1 MTDLLPMTTVAS
13 RPRPNSAPRAG
24 DTPKSRRTRARILDA
39 AARLVAE
46 VGYARADAAEIAA
59 GAGLTRGAMLYH
71 FPTRETLTR
80 ALADHLQHERARA
93 FESAAGASVG
103 TGDAIERAVDVYWR
117 LLGTPAFRAFA
128 ALEHAA
134 SADETLAEM
143 IRPAQE
149 AFDRAAFGGGGSAA
163 LLQAGAAPRFQASR
177 DLARF
182 ALEGM
187 ARAELTYDDEA
198 RVRRLLDVLKRA
210 AHMLNRKGDVHEL
223 WPES

>member
-1 MTDLLPMTTVAS
+1 MTDTLVSSEVAKRPLPTAVAK
-13 RPRPNSAPRAG
+13 AG

-39 AARLVAE
+39 AARLVAA
-46 VGYARADAAEIAA
+46 VGYERADAGEIAA

-80 ALADHLQHERARA
+80 ALAEHLQHERARA
-93 FESAAGASVG
+93 FETAAGASG
-103 TGDAIERAVDVYWR
+103 SGDAIERAVDVYWR

-134 SADETLAEM
+134 AADEALAEM
-143 IRPAQE
+143 IRPAQQ
-149 AFDRAAFGGGGSAA
+149 AFDRAAFGGGSAA
-163 LLQAGAAPRFQASR
+163 LLQAGSAPRFQASR

-182 ALEGM
+182 ALEGL

-198 RVRRLLDVLKRA
+198 RVRRLLEVLKRA
-210 AHMLNRKGDVHEL
+210 AHMLNRKGDVHDL
-223 WPES
+223 WPEG